1 MASPD
6 TDQTASN
13 VEEGAGMGNGHAHG
27 GPALPHSA
35 HAGHAGHAGHASHAV
50 HTPMSIAQVSDSAT
64 GQPVPADG
72 VAVVDTDPTET
83 TEWLDSLRYVIN
95 SRGPD
100 RAAYLLHAIE
110 QEAYRLGVPIPFS
123 TTTPYINT
131 IPAEE
136 QPPFPGNREIER
148 RIKSIIRWNA
158 MAMVVRANREDKSI
172 GGHISTFASSATLVE
187 VAMNHFIRGRGKDFS
202 GDQVYFQG
210 HASPG
215 IYSRAF
221 LEGRLTEKHLENFR
235 RELSDGGGLS
245 SYPHPWLMPE
255 FWEFPTVS
263 MGLGPLMA
271 IYQARF
277 NKYLQDRGIKDTSN
291 QHVWCFIGDGECDEP
306 ETLGAISLAAREK
319 LDNLVF
325 VINCNLQ
332 RLDGPVRGNG
342 KIIQELE
349 GVFRGAGWNV
359 IKVIWGDEWDAL
371 LAKDEKGKLV
381 KRMDEVVDGQ
391 YQKYVVMPGG
401 YIREHFFGADPELAE
416 MVTHLSDEK
425 LKKLRRGGH
434 DPEKVYAAYDAAMK
448 CHGKPTVVIAKTIK
462 GYGLGEV
469 GEGRN
474 VTHQQKKLN
483 EEELR
488 AFRTR
493 FGIPISDDEVAKAP
507 FYRPADDS
515 PEIRYLRERR
525 EALGGAVPSR
535 PKKSPLLKTPALS
548 EYMGFIEKSAG
559 REVSTTTGVVT
570 LMASLLK
577 DKTIGKYIVPI
588 VPDESRTFGM
598 DPLFKQCGIYAH
610 GGQLYEPVDSDQ
622 LLYYREA
629 KDGQILEEGITE
641 AGSISSFIAAGTSY
655 ASHGV
660 PMIPIF
666 IYYSMFGFQRIG
678 DEIWA
683 ACDCRARGFLLGGT
697 AGRTTLAGEGLQH
710 QDGNSQLFAIAYP
723 TVKVYDPAFVYEATA
738 IMLDG
743 MDRMYAKGEDW
754 IYYITVYNENYVMPP
769 MPPDCVEGILK
780 GMYRLRE
787 VTASASSLPPLPHV
801 NLLGSGAILRE
812 VIRAA
817 ELLAEHWGI
826 ASTVWSVTS
835 WKELR
840 REAQECRRWN
850 MLHPE
855 ATPRRSYLE
864 TVVADADGLFVAAS
878 DHVRAVPE
886 QLDPWIPGGLF
897 AMGTDGFGRSDTRG
911 PLRRH
916 FEVDA
921 ECIAVGTLSRLSATG
936 AIAPHVVAEAIRR
949 LGIDPDKLDAASA

>member
-6 TDQTASN
+6 IDQTGSE
-13 VEEGAGMGNGHAHG
+13 VEPGQPLPLGAHAH
-27 GPALPHSA
+27 
-35 HAGHAGHAGHASHAV
+35 
-50 HTPMSIAQVSDSAT
+50 MSIGQVTDSTT
-64 GQPVPADG
+64 GQPVPVDG
-72 VAVVDTDPTET
+72 TSVVDSDPSET
-83 TEWLDSLRYVIN
+83 REWLDSLRYVVS
-95 SRGPD
+95 SRGGD
-100 RAAYLLHAIE
+100 RASYLLHVIE

-131 IPAEE
+131 IPSDR

-172 GGHISTFASSATLVE
+172 GGHISTYASAATLIE
-187 VAMNHFIRGRGKDFS
+187 VAMSHFIRGRGDDFS
-202 GDQVYFQG
+202 GDQVYFRG
-210 HASPG
+210 HSSPG

-221 LEGRLTEKHLENFR
+221 LEGRISEKQLENFR
-235 RELSDGGGLS
+235 RELAEGGGLS

-277 NKYLQDRGIKDTSN
+277 NKYLQDRGIKDTSK

-306 ETLGAISLAAREK
+306 ETLGAISLAAREG
-319 LDNLVF
+319 LDNLIF

-359 IKVIWGDEWDAL
+359 SKVIWGEEWDAL
-371 LAKDEKGKLV
+371 LAKDEKGLLV
-381 KRMDEVVDGQ
+381 KRMNEVVDGQ
-391 YQKYVVMPGG
+391 YQKYVVMPGS
-401 YIREHFFGADPELAE
+401 YIREHFFGADPELSE
-416 MVTHLSDEK
+416 MVAHLSDEK

-448 CHGKPTVVIAKTIK
+448 CHGKPTVIIAKTIK

-493 FGIPISDDEVAKAP
+493 FGIPISDDEVAQAP
-507 FYRPADDS
+507 FYRPPDDS
-515 PEIRYLRERR
+515 PEIKYLRERR

-535 PKKSPLLKTPALS
+535 PKHSPLLKTPSLDDYRA
-548 EYMGFIEKSAG
+548 FIDKSAG
-559 REVSTTTGVVT
+559 REVSTTTGAVT

-577 DKTIGKYIVPI
+577 DQSIGKYIVPI

-641 AGSISSFIAAGTSY
+641 AGSMSSFIAAGTAYS
-655 ASHGV
+655 SHGV

-683 ACDCRARGFLLGGT
+683 AMDARARGFLLGGT

-710 QDGNSQLFAIAYP
+710 QDGNSQLFAMAYP
-723 TVKVYDPAFVYEATA
+723 TVKAYDPAFVYETTV

-754 IYYITVYNENYVMPP
+754 IYYITVYNENYEMPSMPP
-769 MPPDCVEGILK
+769 GCEEGILK
-780 GMYRLRE
+780 GMYKLRDTE
-787 VTASASSLPPLPHV
+787 AKPPQGKPLSSKVPQVKVPQGKAMPRVQLM
-801 NLLGSGAILRE
+801 GSGAILRE
-812 VIRAA
+812 VLRAA
-817 ELLAEHWGI
+817 DLLAEQFGV

-850 MLHPE
+850 MLHPQSK
-855 ATPRRSYLE
+855 PRRSYLE
-864 TVVADADGLFVAAS
+864 HTLAKADGVFVAAS
-878 DHVRAVPE
+878 DHVRGVPE
-886 QLDPWIPGGLF
+886 QLDPWVPGGLF
-897 AMGTDGFGRSDTRG
+897 VLGTDGFGRSDTRG

-921 ECIAVGTLSRLSATG
+921 ECIAIGSLSRLAAVG
-936 AIAPHVVAEAIRR
+936 AIGPDVVAEAITR
-949 LGIDPDKLDAASA
+949 LGIDPDKVDAASA